1 MRPRNLKSKVRRI
14 HMYNFRRKIVRAYF
28 LIISAFSIIL
38 LFMNWG
44 FKKLGISLY
53 LFLNPAYAFFVIW
66 VLCLILSSVTIY
78 FLITQLFEPLK
89 KISSALKK
97 VSKGDYSIQLDYSG
111 NIEEFQ
117 YTINN
122 FNKMVRELDSVEMLR
137 NDFIA
142 NVSHEFKT
150 PLSSVTGYVTL
161 LQDPELTESEKDE
174 YIQKIF
180 FNINKLNSL
189 TENILLLSKLENQNT
204 LPEPVTYR
212 LDEQIREAIVLL
224 EPRWS
229 AKRIQLD
236 IDLPELKWK
245 GQRSLMLQVWINLI
259 SNAIKFS
266 ETGGEISVNL
276 KRKNGSVRVTVS
288 DNGIGMSEETQ
299 AHIFD
304 KFYQGDTSRRSQG
317 NGLGLALC
325 SEILGR
331 CGGKIYVRSESGEG
345 SVFMVVLNE

>member
-1 MRPRNLKSKVRRI
+1 MKRRSLKSKVRRI
-14 HMYNFRRKIVRAYF
+14 HMYNFRKKIVRVYF
-28 LIISAFSIIL
+28 LIISAFSVFL
-38 LFMNWG
+38 LLLNWC
-44 FKKLGISLY
+44 FEKLGISFY
-53 LFLNPAYAFFVIW
+53 LFHNPAYAFFAIW
-66 VLCLILSSVTIY
+66 VLCMILSSTTIY

-89 KISSALKK
+89 RISSALKK
-97 VSKGDYSIQLDYSG
+97 VAKGDYSIKLDYSG
-111 NIEEFQ
+111 NIEEFRD
-117 YTINN
+117 TIDN
-122 FNKMVRELDSVEMLR
+122 FNKMVHELNSVEMLR

-161 LQDPELTESEKDE
+161 LQDPELTESEKND

-180 FNINKLNSL
+180 FNITKLNSL

-212 LDEQIREAIVLL
+212 LDEQIREAIVIL

-229 AKRIQLD
+229 VKQIQLN
-236 IDLPELKWK
+236 IDLPELKWS
-245 GQRSLMLQVWINLI
+245 GQRSLMMQVWINLI

-266 ETGGEISVNL
+266 ETGGEISVKL
-276 KRKNGSVRVTVS
+276 KRKNSSVRITVS

-331 CGGKIYVRSESGEG
+331 CGGKIYVRSELGEG